1 MQSHRLTNFEMQKH
15 YQNQPRF
22 NEVYSRDNLSKKQD
36 EAYVINLDEYSDVG
50 THWIALYVEDI
61 QIIYFYSFGL
71 ERDPKEIEKF
81 IDHKNVNTNIF
92 RVQSNNSIMCRYFCN
107 GFIDFMLASKTL
119 IDFTSLPS
127 PYDFEK

>member
-71 ERDPKEIEKF
+71 ERDRKEIEKF

>member
-1 MQSHRLTNFEMQKH
+1 M
-15 YQNQPRF
+15 
-22 NEVYSRDNLSKKQD
+22 
-36 EAYVINLDEYSDVG
+36 
-50 THWIALYVEDI
+50 YVEDI